1 MEKKAFEMEL
11 KGSRVAILIT
21 GIVSWVFMV
30 FSEYGD
36 KAFRW
41 SLIALI
47 VGITI
52 FMYGVTTFLLYS
64 ISNK

>member
-1 MEKKAFEMEL
+1 MEKKAVEREL
-11 KGSRVAILIT
+11 KGGRWAILLA
-21 GIVSWVFMV
+21 GILSLVFMV

-41 SLIALI
+41 SLIFFI

-52 FMYGVTTFLLYS
+52 GMFEVTTFLLYFL
-64 ISNK
+64 SNK